1 MWEVARYTSAAPL
14 FFTEKDNYIDGGLM
28 ANNPSHEGLRAIR
41 EFYPSLHIALVVSLG
56 TGKFDP
62 EEIKEADILTSI
74 RSFKFKDAASGL
86 KALVESALKV

>member
-1 MWEVARYTSAAPL
+1 
-14 FFTEKDNYIDGGLM
+14 M

-86 KALVESALKV
+86 KALVESALKVWITIIADDLITYLCNCIYIV